1 MGKASYGVRGWSCVG
16 LTAAT
21 HGDAIGQV
29 GGGRCT
35 SRSLFQTGGGGG
47 GVQNCGRVVRG
58 THDRADVPPVGPL
71 ERCRMAQRCETPSQ
85 AGL

>member
-47 GVQNCGRVVRG
+47 GTKLR
-58 THDRADVPPVGPL
+58 P
-71 ERCRMAQRCETPSQ
+71 CRPRHP
-85 AGL
+85 